1 MSQHSMHD
9 RDHWPG
15 LSLQIGQWFSSS
27 GMRRMSGKAVLDAFA
42 YSVCTAGH
50 GKQMPFDAF
59 H

>member
-1 MSQHSMHD
+1 MHD